1 MDLNKAQNKIRN
13 AYITGI
19 VISALLVATTLR
31 SYVIGVPLAK
41 VFMPYVAIVST
52 SVLTYGIY
60 KRSRACT
67 VTQFIG
73 YLMVFVMALIALRRE
88 GINDNLSSFMETIG
102 VIQLI
107 IFLVSLYF
115 VFEGIR
121 GTFVYHK
128 LIKSKTQSCLQ

>member
-19 VISALLVATTLR
+19 VISALLVAITLR

-67 VTQFIG
+67 VAQFIG

-88 GINDNLSSFMETIG
+88 GINDNLSSFMKTIG